1 MRGFILVPALLLLPH
16 SLLPLFSF
24 LSLSFLLPPILTFQI
39 QLLGPFPLSLSSGF
53 LIPVPDFSYV
63 LLSATEQENHDHR
76 GQLGFSP
83 TSRREPLR
91 ATNQTSSSGGET
103 VGGREVEYG
112 RNIDKSELDFRDR
125 VEKKLQDSELQTLQL
140 LEEEGKGTEDTTEL
154 EGYPKERGNPITTLY
169 FLLLLYFGRGGGL
182 QMCSPS
188 PLQRT
193 PCTL

>member
-1 MRGFILVPALLLLPH
+1 M
-16 SLLPLFSF
+16 
-24 LSLSFLLPPILTFQI
+24 
-39 QLLGPFPLSLSSGF
+39 
-53 LIPVPDFSYV
+53 
-63 LLSATEQENHDHR
+63 
-76 GQLGFSP
+76 
-83 TSRREPLR
+83 
-91 ATNQTSSSGGET
+91 
-103 VGGREVEYG
+103 GGREVEYG

>member
-1 MRGFILVPALLLLPH
+1 MLDLKSACEVFTLVPALLLLPH

-24 LSLSFLLPPILTFQI
+24 LSLSFSYFLLPPILTFQI

-76 GQLGFSP
+76 RQLGFSP

-103 VGGREVEYG
+103 VGGREVE
-112 RNIDKSELDFRDR
+112 RNIDKFELDFRDG
-125 VEKKLQDSELQTLQL
+125 VKKKLTDSELQTLQL
-140 LEEEGKGTEDTTEL
+140 LEGTQL
-154 EGYPKERGNPITTLY
+154 N
-169 FLLLLYFGRGGGL
+169 
-182 QMCSPS
+182 
-188 PLQRT
+188 
-193 PCTL
+193 